1 MFDHMG
7 LLKMVLPLSATESP
21 LPNNPR
27 YIYIYFWDKITQ
39 DIRSNQMHCDD

>member
-7 LLKMVLPLSATESP
+7 QLKMALPLSATESP

-27 YIYIYFWDKITQ
+27 YFYFYDKITQ
-39 DIRSNQMHCDD
+39 DTRSNQMHCDD